1 MSPENS
7 SYSKQIATS
16 TSFESKTLTP
26 AHLSSYSNES
36 KGSIRIFARSVIKHE
51 NPAIK
56 PTEEETRKSSQKPW
70 FVYLQGGPGFG
81 CRPPQDSPIT
91 NVVLDKGY
99 QMLYI
104 DQRGTGLSNP
114 ISAGT
119 LALQG
124 DAQRQADYLKHFRAD
139 NIVRD
144 CEAIRKILTAD
155 YPEELKKCVV
165 FFFLYSEIR
174 FPIFLGSQKHSLL
187 PVPSQDFAS
196 RHRRSSFSVP
206 LIPCY

>member
-1 MSPENS
+1 MILLLDTPPQKKPT
-7 SYSKQIATS
+7 YHYATS
-16 TSFESKTLTP
+16 SEYLLINQNTDSN
-26 AHLSSYSNES
+26 LSSYSNES
-36 KGSIRIFARSVIKHE
+36 KGSIRIFARSVIKYE
-51 NPAIK
+51 NPAAK
-56 PTEEETRKSSQKPW
+56 PTEEEIRKSSQKPW

-81 CRPPQDSPIT
+81 CRPPQDAPIT
-91 NVVLDKGY
+91 NVVLNKGY

-155 YPEELKKCVV
+155 YPEELKKYVA
-165 FFFLYSEIR
+165 FFRILFFYWSNLQCNSSSPPQNSA
-174 FPIFLGSQKHSLL
+174 FKHT
-187 PVPSQDFAS
+187 P
-196 RHRRSSFSVP
+196 
-206 LIPCY
+206 